1 MDEKVAAMAQGRK
14 TGGRVAGTPNK
25 VTTVFKDAV
34 RTVYQDIGGHVA
46 FAKWARENPGDF
58 YRIASRLIPT
68 ELAPSPE
75 DRHITI
81 TFGHVELPQHNV
93 IEQAPELRMIG
104 H

>member
-1 MDEKVAAMAQGRK
+1 MAHGRK

-25 VTTVFKDAV
+25 VTTIFKDAV
-34 RTVYQDIGGHVA
+34 RTVYADIGGDVA
-46 FAKWARENPGDF
+46 FANWAKDNPGDF
-58 YRIASRLIPT
+58 YKLAGRLIPT
-68 ELAPSPE
+68 EMASTPT

-81 TFGHVELPQHNV
+81 TFGHVELPQHRV